1 MKTEDRIQNNSSKSL
16 PANAIIGKFHNP
28 DSLPRHDLIL
38 PRRGLVKAGKAGAIR
53 NYVGVLLILCVMSL
67 TGCGYQMVGK
77 ETHVPP
83 GLNSIAIPS
92 FKNLTF
98 EPGIEIA
105 FTQAFLNEF
114 IQDRRVKVV
123 SRAEADSVLEG
134 VVKYFTTSSV
144 AYGNSGFVL
153 QYAVSVIVDFTLK
166 DRTGKVLWMEK
177 DVREGQWFRASSVG
191 VTNEAAKQAAIQK
204 TAEFMAERIRN
215 RFFYN
220 F

>member
-16 PANAIIGKFHNP
+16 PANAIIGKFRNP
-28 DSLPRHDLIL
+28 DSLPRRCLI
-38 PRRGLVKAGKAGAIR
+38 KAGVIR

-77 ETHVPP
+77 ETHVPV
-83 GLNSIAIPS
+83 GLGSIAIPT

-98 EPGIEIA
+98 EPGIEIP

-123 SRAEADSVLEG
+123 TRAEADSILEG
-134 VVKYFTTSSV
+134 EVKYFTASSV
-144 AYGNSGFVL
+144 AYGNSGFVSE
-153 QYAVSVIVDFTLK
+153 YVINVWVDLTLK
-166 DRTGKVLWMEK
+166 DRTGKVLWVK
-177 DVREGQWFRASSVG
+177 KNLQGGQWFRSSSFG
-191 VTNEAAKQAAIQK
+191 VTNEAAKQASIQK
-204 TAEFMAERIRN
+204 AAEAMAEGIRSS
-215 RFFYN
+215 FFYN